1 MALMNYGKSIG
12 QSLRKMMET
21 DPSFRTVAYFSMEI
35 GLRPDLPTYS
45 GGLGILAGDILKG
58 AADLGVPM
66 AGITLLYRKGYFRQ
80 TIDSEG
86 WQHESPEEWKPEH
99 GLFLLPNEV
108 LVDVG
113 KRTVKV
119 RAWMTELVGTSGF
132 PVPVYFLDTDFEE
145 NHPDDRPL
153 TGSLYGG
160 DQRYRLAQEVI
171 LGIGGLRMLRD
182 LGYRR
187 LETFHLNEGHAGFLT
202 LELLREQ
209 GYEDLEKIRNQVVFT
224 THTPVSAGHDHFSM
238 DLVRQVLPPVFAEPL
253 EKLMGSGGVSMTD
266 LGFRLSRF
274 VNGVSL
280 KHAQVSREIFHFPG
294 IEAIT
299 NGVHSRTW
307 TCPGFRRLFDQAI
320 PGWDSDPSRLI
331 QALHLP
337 DEEVWKTH
345 QAAKMRLFARVLEE
359 TGVELDPDMLTIGFG
374 RRAAA
379 YKRADMIF
387 QDLGRLT
394 DICSGKVQF
403 VFSGKAHPQD
413 EDGKQVLQRVI
424 RAAKKLAP
432 ALQVVFLPN
441 YNMETASL
449 MTSGVDVWLNTPTRP
464 REASGTSGMKCAHNG
479 VLNFSVLDGWWIEGC
494 LEDVTGWSIGPEP
507 LPGPEDNRTAE
518 DLEDFYAKLERRV
531 IPTYLRDR
539 SRWVWMMKN
548 AIALNASV
556 FNTDRLVKEYCGK
569 AYGIAFRGL

>member
-1 MALMNYGKSIG
+1 MSLMSYGKNIG
-12 QSLRKMMET
+12 HSLRKMMET
-21 DPSFRTVAYFSMEI
+21 DPSFRSIAYFSMEI
-35 GLRPDLPTYS
+35 GLRPELPTYS

-80 TIDSEG
+80 TIDPEG
-86 WQHESPEEWKPEH
+86 WQQESPEEWKPEQ
-99 GLFLLPNEV
+99 GLYLLPNEV
-108 LVDVG
+108 SVEVG
-113 KRTVKV
+113 NRTVKV
-119 RAWMTELVGTSGF
+119 RAWMTELVGMSGF
-132 PVPVYFLDTDFEE
+132 PVPVYFLDTDFDE
-145 NHPDDRPL
+145 NDPQDRPL
-153 TGSLYGG
+153 TESLYGG
-160 DQRYRLAQEVI
+160 DERYRLAQEVI

-187 LETFHLNEGHAGFLT
+187 LNTFHLNEGHAGFLT

-209 GYEDLEKIRNQVVFT
+209 GYEDLEKIKSQVVFT

-238 DLVRQVLPPVFAEPL
+238 DLVRQVLSPVFAEQL
-253 EKLMGSGGVSMTD
+253 ERLMGTGGVSMTD

-274 VNGVSL
+274 VNGVSR

-294 IEAIT
+294 VEAIT

-307 TCPGFRRLFDQAI
+307 TCPGFRKLFDKSI
-320 PGWDSDPSRLI
+320 PGWEMDPSRLI

-337 DEEVWKTH
+337 DEEVWKAH

-387 QDLGRLT
+387 QDLSRLT
-394 DICSGKVQF
+394 EICTGKVQF
-403 VFSGKAHPQD
+403 VFAGKAHPKDQ
-413 EDGKQVLQRVI
+413 EGKQVLQRVI
-424 RAAKKLAP
+424 MAARKLAP
-432 ALQVVFLPN
+432 ALQVVFIPN
-441 YNMETASL
+441 YNMEIASL

-479 VLNFSVLDGWWIEGC
+479 VLNFSVLDGWWIEGW
-494 LEDVTGWSIGPEP
+494 LEEVTGWAIGPEP
-507 LPGPEDNRTAE
+507 LPGPEDNRTDE
-518 DLEDFYAKLERRV
+518 DVADFYAKLEKRV
-531 IPTYLRDR
+531 IPTYMKNR

-548 AIALNASV
+548 AVALNASV
-556 FNTDRLVKEYCGK
+556 FNTHRLVREYCEK